1 MSPRQRSQSAIL
13 AGAKEAIAHVGS
25 YESNMV
31 DIAARAK
38 VSRATVYNNFADKD
52 EMLYSLIDAEIDRL
66 RTVAQGADS
75 PATALYRL
83 SQEISHD
90 PALRKMVVT
99 DPEDVAL
106 MISHTSH
113 PLWLKAEAA
122 LDEIFGD
129 GALVMR
135 WLIGQVTAPLNDGQ
149 ARAQAAK
156 IARSLTH

>member
-13 AGAKEAIAHVGS
+13 AGAKEAIAQVGS

-38 VSRATVYNNFADKD
+38 VSRATVYNNFADKE

-66 RTVAQGADS
+66 TAVAHAADS
-75 PATALYRL
+75 PAMALYKL
-83 SQEISHD
+83 SQEISTD
-90 PALRKMVVT
+90 PALRRMVVT
-99 DPEDVAL
+99 DPEDIAL
-106 MISHTSH
+106 MISHTNH
-113 PLWLKAEAA
+113 PLWLKAESA
-122 LDEIFGD
+122 LDGIFGD

-149 ARAQAAK
+149 GRAQAAK